1 VLGIVGRDRVEAF
14 EDVPQGMLVGFE
26 QLDEPHV
33 LAVLDAVVQ
42 RLGVGELALVDF
54 AERAVGEEVV
64 AAQARVGVR
73 A

>member
-1 VLGIVGRDRVEAF
+1 MLGIVGRDRVEAF